1 MEQLSQAAH
10 VASYVWTHPANRK
23 HRVRALAR
31 AVTFQMRGRLGR
43 RTLTAIGSNAHMWA
57 LLHHSAASNAVYANP
72 PDWNEMQAWACIL
85 RPGDLFVDVG
95 ANVGTYALWAAD
107 HGAVVIAVE
116 PDPRAAALL
125 RENVALNN
133 LPITV
138 IEAALGSKV
147 GSLMLTEGNDTTNH
161 MLPDGS
167 TGGQRVRAQTL
178 DALLRGRAA
187 RGVKIDVEGAERI
200 VLEGA
205 LECLAAGRI
214 DVLQLEWNSTSAA
227 LLGEDRA
234 PVAAI
239 LAAHGY
245 SLHRPDRHGILRPV
259 DGIPFGPDVFAVG
272 PVTSPDRRS

>member
-1 MEQLSQAAH
+1 MGQLSQAAH
-10 VASYVWTHPANRK
+10 VVNYVWTHPANRG
-23 HRVRALAR
+23 HRVHALAR
-31 AVTFQMRGRLGR
+31 AVTFQVRGRLGR
-43 RTLTAIGSNAHMWA
+43 RTLTAIGTNARMWA
-57 LLHHSAASNAVYANP
+57 VLHHSAASNAVYANP
-72 PDWNEMQAWACIL
+72 PDWNEMQAWAHIL

-107 HGAVVIAVE
+107 RGAIVIAVE

-138 IEAALGSKV
+138 VEAALGAKV
-147 GSLMLTEGNDTTNH
+147 GSLLLTEGNDTTNH
-161 MLPDGS
+161 MLPDDS
-167 TGGQRVRAQTL
+167 TGGQRVQAQTL
-178 DALLRGRAA
+178 DAVLGGRAA

-214 DVLQLEWNSTSAA
+214 DVLQLEWNSTSTS
-227 LLGEDRA
+227 LLAEDRG
-234 PVAAI
+234 PVATI

-245 SLHRPDRHGILRPV
+245 NLHRPDRDGVLRPV
-259 DGIPFGPDVFAVG
+259 DGIPFGPDVFAVASSHL
-272 PVTSPDRRS
+272 T